1 MSDQEKIRVLIVDDL
16 AEARE
21 NIRRL
26 LHFDLSNEVVGTAR
40 NGQEAIQLSEQLKP
54 DVVIMDINMP
64 DMDGITA
71 TEAIRRKVPF
81 AQVVILSVQNDPNY
95 MRRAMLVGARDFI
108 TKPPSIDELNAA
120 VKRAGKMAQEERTK
134 ASITYPGVPGAASP
148 FSVNIPAALGKIVA
162 VYSPKGGVGCTTI
175 ATNLALALRGG
186 DQRVVLVDGN
196 LQYGDLAI
204 FLNEPVKNNILDL
217 TTRADELDPEIVEE
231 VVLTHNASGLH
242 LLAAPIR
249 PELAEK
255 ATGEQFSKL
264 LQYLRLLYNY
274 IIVDTAS
281 YLSDVVQA
289 TLETADLIVL
299 ITTQDIPAIK
309 NANAFLA
316 LADASGLHRERILF
330 VMNRYD
336 KRISISP
343 QRISESLRQEIAVTI
358 PFDEK
363 VVGNSVNRGVPFLL
377 DNKTLPISKTI
388 YALANLVHERLAQL
402 TEAELEPARKK
413 IMVW

>member
-1 MSDQEKIRVLIVDDL
+1 MSDQEKIQVLIVDDL

-26 LHFDLSNEVVGTAR
+26 LHFDLSNEVVGAAR

-148 FSVNIPAALGKIVA
+148 FSVNVPAALGKIVA
-162 VYSPKGGVGCTTI
+162 VYSPKGGAGCTTI

-186 DQRVVLVDGN
+186 DQRVVLVDGD

-289 TLETADLIVL
+289 ALETADLIVL

-388 YALANLVHERLAQL
+388 YSLANLVQERLAQL

-413 IMVW
+413 

>member
-26 LHFDLSNEVVGTAR
+26 LHFDLSNEVVGAAR

-120 VKRAGKMAQEERTK
+120 VKRAGKMAQEERNK
-134 ASITYPGVPGAASP
+134 ASITYPGVPGVASP

-217 TTRADELDPEIVEE
+217 TSRADELDPEIVEE

-413 IMVW
+413 